1 MKEKIKEKAHKS
13 IYSMIAIVSIAIIGK
28 FSNYLIPI
36 ITIVPFIFF
45 IAYLYKVKK
54 VDNNTIKKV
63 ATILFVVALY
73 NYNYK
78 FSNIFLICMFVVC
91 ISFAYIK
98 KIRELKN
105 RNKIFMILT
114 GSLLI
119 LNIFFVK
126 GLI

>member
-1 MKEKIKEKAHKS
+1 MKEKIKEKAQKS
-13 IYSMIAIVSIAIIGK
+13 LYYMIAILSIAIIGK
-28 FSNYLIPI
+28 FSNYIIPI

-45 IAYLYKVKK
+45 ITYLHKVKK
-54 VDNNTIKKV
+54 VNNNTIKKIAV
-63 ATILFVVALY
+63 ILFIVALY

-78 FSNIFLICMFVVC
+78 FSNIFLITMFVVC
-91 ISFAYIK
+91 VSFGYIK

-105 RNKIFMILT
+105 RNKLFLILT

-119 LNIFFVK
+119 LNILFVK

>member
-1 MKEKIKEKAHKS
+1 MKEKIKEKAQKS
-13 IYSMIAIVSIAIIGK
+13 LYYMIAILSIAIIGE
-28 FSNYLIPI
+28 FSNYIIPI

-45 IAYLYKVKK
+45 ITYLHKVKK
-54 VDNNTIKKV
+54 VNNNTIKKIAV
-63 ATILFVVALY
+63 ILFIVALY

-78 FSNIFLICMFVVC
+78 FSNIFLISMFVVC
-91 ISFAYIK
+91 VSFGYIK

-105 RNKIFMILT
+105 RNKLFLILT

-119 LNIFFVK
+119 LNILFVK